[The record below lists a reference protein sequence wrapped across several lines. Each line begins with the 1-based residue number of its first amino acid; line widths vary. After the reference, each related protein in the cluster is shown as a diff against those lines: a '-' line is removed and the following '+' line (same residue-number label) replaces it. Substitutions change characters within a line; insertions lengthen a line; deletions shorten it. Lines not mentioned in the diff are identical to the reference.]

1 MRYENNDD
9 NNNKSVTINK
19 LKVISKE
26 KKMWKEKKI
35 FFWWKD
41 INLLIECDVLNHIS
55 TIKDNV

>member
-26 KKMWKEKKI
+26 KKMWKEKKN
-35 FFWWKD
+35 FWWKD

>member
-26 KKMWKEKKI
+26 KKMWKEKKN
-35 FFWWKD
+35 FWWKD
-41 INLLIECDVLNHIS
+41 INLLIEFDVLNHIS

>member
-1 MRYENNDD
+1 MRYENNDG
-9 NNNKSVTINK
+9 NNNKSVTSNK

-26 KKMWKEKKI
+26 KKMWKEKKN

-55 TIKDNV
+55 AIKDNV

>member
-9 NNNKSVTINK
+9 NNNKSVTSNK

-26 KKMWKEKKI
+26 KKMWKEKKN
-35 FFWWKD
+35 FRWKD
-41 INLLIECDVLNHIS
+41 INLLIEFDVLNHIS

>member
-26 KKMWKEKKI
+26 KKMWKEKKKI
-35 FFWWKD
+35 FD
-41 INLLIECDVLNHIS
+41 GR
-55 TIKDNV
+55 T